1 MIPLMNRPVD
11 NSKEEITKSHP
22 PSLWQSI
29 VLLIIF
35 AFGVVI
41 LFGAMVYLLLSGA
54 EQLGLPFIFH
64 VAIFVVVSGVFAWLL
79 KRITDIGSSMSRH
92 WFSEDD
98 DH

>member
-1 MIPLMNRPVD
+1 MNRPVE
-11 NSKEEITKSHP
+11 NSKEEITKDQP

-35 AFGVVI
+35 TFGVVI

-54 EQLGLPFIFH
+54 EQLGLPFSFH

-92 WFSEDD
+92 WFPEDD
-98 DH
+98 DR